1 MPRSCS
7 RSRSL
12 HPPENAFPEGA
23 FTISVRDTGP
33 GIAAKELPFIFDRF
47 RQVDSSSKKF
57 YSGTGIGL
65 ALVKEFTELH
75 HGSVSVKSE
84 EGFGSEFVIKLPLGR
99 EIFSEE
105 GAVFL
110 DEATDEEVS
119 SDLVL
124 PEEPPAPLV
133 APEHSAQ
140 SETLLIVEDNAEV
153 RAFVR
158 NCIEGAFVIVEA
170 EDGVEGLEKA
180 HHEIPDLIISDLYM
194 PNMDGNAFT
203 EKIKQDP
210 ELGHIPLIILT
221 SSQEQESL
229 IEGLT
234 HGADVYMKKP
244 FYANELNIRIRNLL
258 QNRNRVREH
267 ARRQLLMSDAST
279 QPVAAHQ
286 PFLQKAIETVK
297 AHLKDQFFNVD
308 AFAEAM
314 AKSPRQLQR
323 LLKQHTGESPARFIM
338 LMRLKEAAA
347 MLKKGTAFSIKELAN
362 EVGFKN
368 DSHFMTRFRE
378 VYGMTPTEFM
388 GSNRKSPEAVA
399 D

>member
-1 MPRSCS
+1 MQLNLQPCQAA
-7 RSRSL
+7 SL
-12 HPPENAFPEGA
+12 AKELTDLFSPLAASKNINLLLRTPDQPITFYCDLDKIQKILYNLLSNAIKFSPSHAKVMLSLSQPSPPENAFPEGA

-308 AFAEAM
+308 AFAEGYGQ
-314 AKSPRQLQR
+314 KP
-323 LLKQHTGESPARFIM
+323 
-338 LMRLKEAAA
+338 EAAPA
-347 MLKKGTAFSIKELAN
+347 AAQTA
-362 EVGFKN
+362 
-368 DSHFMTRFRE
+368 HR
-378 VYGMTPTEFM
+378 
-388 GSNRKSPEAVA
+388 
-399 D
+399 